1 MPRFFYYISKASLSC
16 LFGRTRESKI
26 PTIAGTSHG
35 REASANGRIL
45 TIFARKSILNVDPNT
60 LAIAMVVTNPT
71 VNCIPGLERAINLLT
86 ITIMTMAIVIGYK
99 TTSTGTEY
107 LIMALKP
114 RFAIAKPIK
123 VKTVA

>member
-1 MPRFFYYISKASLSC
+1 MFVYFS
-16 LFGRTRESKI
+16 
-26 PTIAGTSHG
+26 
-35 REASANGRIL
+35 L
-45 TIFARKSILNVDPNT
+45 TIFARKSILNVDPKT
-60 LAIAMVVTNPT
+60 LAIAMAVTSPT

-86 ITIMTMAIVIGYK
+86 ITIMTIAIVIGYK

-107 LIMALKP
+107 LIIALNP